1 MQVREMMMENTE
13 LETEVA
19 EIKRTIER
27 KALAKAQAD
36 IKVKLNSVAN
46 FHYIRSKTAK
56 DADERR
62 DAMTYVKAIKK
73 AIDIIDIKM
82 NSMIKE

>member
-1 MQVREMMMENTE
+1 MKETTE
-13 LETEVA
+13 IETEIA
-19 EIKRTIER
+19 EIKRNIER
-27 KALAKAQAD
+27 KALARAQSD

-56 DADERR
+56 NADERR